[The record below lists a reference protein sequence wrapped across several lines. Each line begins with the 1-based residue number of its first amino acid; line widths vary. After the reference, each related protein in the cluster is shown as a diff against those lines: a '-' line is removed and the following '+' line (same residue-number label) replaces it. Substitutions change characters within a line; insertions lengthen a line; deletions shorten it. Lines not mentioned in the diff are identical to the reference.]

1 MTGDAFR
8 EGAPMAGWIR
18 EHVALRR
25 PGRPGEVD
33 RTLFMPLD
41 PASEYVTGQVI
52 AVDGGLT
59 AQ

>member
-1 MTGDAFR
+1 VSIFVPRRTSWNPHRCSTAR
-8 EGAPMAGWIR
+8 VGAA
-18 EHVALRR
+18 
-25 PGRPGEVD
+25 GRPGEVD
-33 RTLFMPLD
+33 RTLLMPVD